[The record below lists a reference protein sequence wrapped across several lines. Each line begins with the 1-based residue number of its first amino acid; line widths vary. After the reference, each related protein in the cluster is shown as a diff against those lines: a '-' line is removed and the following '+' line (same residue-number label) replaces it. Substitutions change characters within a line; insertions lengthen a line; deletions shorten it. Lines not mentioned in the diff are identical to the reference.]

1 MSTENGYSPAMP
13 SSVSCRADGG
23 IVSSRDFEGYEGIS
37 KREYF
42 AKAAMQGL
50 LASGNYAA
58 DDDMCKEAWASADC
72 MLGMQER
79 MENLKAS

>member
-13 SSVSCRADGG
+13 SSVSRSDYGN
-23 IVSSRDFEGYEGIS
+23 IVSSRDFDGYEGIS